1 MQNKPDTDAF
11 LADLYALRQIGMFR
25 TGVHRP
31 RLSELK
37 TRGVAFRSLI
47 EQMDTTMDGI
57 GNVLG
62 RHPGDA
68 MRRFA

>member
-1 MQNKPDTDAF
+1 MQNKPDTVAF
-11 LADLYALRQIGMFR
+11 LADLHALRQIGTFR
-25 TGVHRP
+25 TGVHRS

-37 TRGVAFRSLI
+37 TRGVAFRSLT

-68 MRRFA
+68 MRCFA